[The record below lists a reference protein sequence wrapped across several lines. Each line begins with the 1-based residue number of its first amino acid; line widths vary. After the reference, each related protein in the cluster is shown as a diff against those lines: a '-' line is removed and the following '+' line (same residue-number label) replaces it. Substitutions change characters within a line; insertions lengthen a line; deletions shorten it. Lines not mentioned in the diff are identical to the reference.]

1 MGRVGF
7 SQCTGKYITTAYGG
21 ALVPFILL
29 AQILF
34 QILQIGSNYWMAWA
48 TPVSED
54 VEPVVGSSTLIIVYV
69 ALALGSSFC
78 ILARSTLLA
87 TAGFKTATL
96 LFNKMHFCLF
106 RAPMSQAKRI
116 LR

>member
-1 MGRVGF
+1 
-7 SQCTGKYITTAYGG
+7 
-21 ALVPFILL
+21 
-29 AQILF
+29 
-34 QILQIGSNYWMAWA
+34 MAWA

-54 VEPVVGSSTLIIVYV
+54 VKPVVGSSTLIIVYV

-87 TAGFKTATL
+87 TTGFKTATM

-106 RAPMSQAKRI
+106 CAPMSQAKRI
-116 LR
+116 LLSVSGETKLPCSFGEAKTKLSKTAAF